1 MRLRNNFNKV
11 SVMYRLP
18 FEKQSFE
25 NVRLRNKV
33 SVVYRLPF
41 EK

>member
-1 MRLRNNFNKV
+1 VRLRNIV
-11 SVMYRLP
+11 SVVYQLS

-33 SVVYRLPF
+33 SVV
-41 EK
+41 